1 MPSRARATSATSTR
15 AAVRR
20 IVSPLPL
27 IGVAPSWPAGLPAA
41 APVQSTTSSPSRP
54 AARKGRTAPAK
65 AMRRTRASRA
75 GLVGGPGTVGV
86 QIGGGVLIGGGRG
99 VGLRFGE
106 LWGRSKTEAAGLA
119 RETLSTKLSLQDRVK
134 ASRDLV
140 HWASAG
146 GTREQRQVLVQV
158 FKDADIQP
166 LFIHH
171 LSELPADQADQL
183 MADFF
188 EAGGD
193 EAAVAEWLVLA
204 GGSVKQ
210 LPNVTIVPSQP
221 VVTRRAASRQT
232 AVKTLGKP
240 APLRGWLSD
249 AWNSVVDWVSDAIN
263 TVVNAVVKA
272 GKSLASVIGK
282 LVSMT
287 LDQLTQAAKA
297 LRQAGRAVGEL
308 LGAAATQ
315 GIGFLQKMTQAA
327 IRAAYAV
334 AGVVSWLA
342 TQAAAVAK
350 AVVQTLMTL
359 GQGVLSLVK
368 TAVNLGATVMQGLL
382 RALMAAGQGL
392 VQIMASVAGQLMGVI
407 QPLIAAL
414 RAIGQSV
421 RAIIVEA
428 LKLAA
433 ATARLVLSALLA
445 LGHTVATVLAEAAG
459 LVADSLKTVLQLLMQ
474 LGFALSQLV
483 AALAALTAAAAKAVV
498 SALLALGQTLAA
510 LVLAA
515 VQAGVQLAR
524 IVIGALLALGRK
536 MAEVLVAVAG
546 RAVSA
551 LRTTV
556 EALLAL
562 GQALGAM
569 VKDIVTEV
577 AEGFRRGFFEGLIA
591 LGKAPLE
598 LLRAATLGGAAVA
611 LLACTVLLELLGG
624 HRPLTAAERAEATRI
639 FGTAIDLDRVKIAIA
654 SLPAD
659 LIAYLND
666 DRPFTSMYIINFG
679 SGATVETGTLIH
691 ELTHVWQG
699 VQQGPLYMSRALEA
713 QISAGVSALF
723 HTGEYNDEAAYVVT
737 DAMLQAA
744 GGDFSRFNPE
754 QQAWIVEQYWRQAF
768 GGLVSSS
775 LPPVAGLEVYAK
787 QVFKAPSQRPAARRA
802 KPSAR
807 VAAKGARPGNA
818 QKTARRRAAA

>member
-1 MPSRARATSATSTR
+1 MSTR
-15 AAVRR
+15 APVSSPAPRR
-20 IVSPLPL
+20 RLVSPLPRV
-27 IGVAPSWPAGLPAA
+27 GPSSAWPVNLPATGHVTASSGRGA
-41 APVQSTTSSPSRP
+41 AATGKRTVSKTQPTGRR
-54 AARKGRTAPAK
+54 ARAGRTDI
-65 AMRRTRASRA
+65 
-75 GLVGGPGTVGV
+75 VGGGTIGLDPGGA
-86 QIGGGVLIGGGRG
+86 GGGVSIGGGRG

-106 LWGRSKTEAAGLA
+106 LWGRSKTQATGLV
-119 RETLSTKLSLQDRVK
+119 RETLSSSLSLQDRVK
-134 ASRDLV
+134 GTRELV
-140 HWASAG
+140 HWASAAG
-146 GTREQRQVLVQV
+146 SSEQRRLMVQV
-158 FKDADIQP
+158 FKEADVQP

-171 LSELPADQADQL
+171 LSELPADQAEQL
-183 MADFF
+183 MLDFF
-188 EAGGD
+188 EGGGD
-193 EAAVAEWLVLA
+193 EAAIAEWLVMA
-204 GGSVKQ
+204 GGAG
-210 LPNVTIVPSQP
+210 LVPP
-221 VVTRRAASRQT
+221 PITVIARRAAVRKT
-232 AVKTLGKP
+232 ATQVRGKP
-240 APLRGWLSD
+240 VPQRGWLSD

-287 LDQLTQAAKA
+287 LDQLTQAARA

-315 GIGFLQKMTQAA
+315 GIAFLQKMTSAA
-327 IRAAYAV
+327 IKAAYAV
-334 AGVVSWLA
+334 AGVIGWLA
-342 TQAAAVAK
+342 TQAAAAAK

-359 GQGVLSLVK
+359 GQNVLSLVK
-368 TAVNLGATVMQGLL
+368 TAVTLGAAVMQGLL
-382 RALMAAGQGL
+382 RALIAAGQGL
-392 VQIMASVAGQLMGVI
+392 AQIMAAVSGQLIGVI
-407 QPLIAAL
+407 QPLVTAL
-414 RAIGQSV
+414 RAIGQTV
-421 RAIIVEA
+421 RAIVIEA
-428 LKLAA
+428 IKLAA

-445 LGHTVATVLAEAAG
+445 LGTTLAGLLAEVAG
-459 LVADSLKTVLQLLMQ
+459 LVAQSLKTVLQLLMQ
-474 LGFALSQLV
+474 LGKGLAQLV
-483 AALAALTAAAAKAVV
+483 AALASLTAAAVRAVV

-524 IVIGALLALGRK
+524 VVISALLALGRRV
-536 MAEVLVAVAG
+536 AEVLVAVAG

-551 LRTTV
+551 LRTTL

-562 GQALGAM
+562 GQALGSL
-569 VKDIVTEV
+569 VKDIVTDV

-598 LLRAATLGGAAVA
+598 LMRAAALGGVAVA

-624 HRPLTAAERAEATRI
+624 HRPLTAQERAEATRI
-639 FGTAIDLDRVKIAIA
+639 FGAAIDLDRVKIAIA

-713 QISAGVSALF
+713 QITAGLSALF

-737 DAMLQAA
+737 DAMLTAA

-754 QQAWIVEQYWRQAF
+754 QQAWIVEQYWRLAF
-768 GGLVSSS
+768 GGAGASG
-775 LPPVAGLEVYAK
+775 LPSVAGLEVYAK

-802 KPSAR
+802 KPAAR
-807 VAAKGARPGNA
+807 AATPRRRPGPVL
-818 QKTARRRAAA
+818 KSVRRSAAG